1 MILKKITLKNILIIL
16 LFFREMWLHKPK
28 KKMIQDNTTK
38 TLILGLL
45 TDFLFIYWFYKTK
58 KHIYKQ
64 IDYYCIKNDGKS
76 Y

>member
-1 MILKKITLKNILIIL
+1 
-16 LFFREMWLHKPK
+16 MWLHKPK

-45 TDFLFIYWFYKTK
+45 TNYLFIYWFYKTK

-64 IDYYCIKNDGKS
+64 IDYYYIKNDGKS